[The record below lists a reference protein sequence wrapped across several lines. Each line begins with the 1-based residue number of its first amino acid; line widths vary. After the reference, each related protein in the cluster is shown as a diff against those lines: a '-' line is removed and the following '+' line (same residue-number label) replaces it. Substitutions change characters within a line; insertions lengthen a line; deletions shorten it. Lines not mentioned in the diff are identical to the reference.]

1 MWHFFRCCPIC
12 PHIQKRIHAHAPQES
27 AVSVEG
33 CVDIMGNPVGKPCFL
48 TNFVGRQSFIHSE
61 VRRVLDGERAN
72 SVGAAMM
79 DR

>member
-1 MWHFFRCCPIC
+1 M
-12 PHIQKRIHAHAPQES
+12 
-27 AVSVEG
+27 EG
-33 CVDIMGNPVGKPCFL
+33 CVNIMGNPVGKPCFL